1 MKTPADALAL
11 IGRGARAVCAG
22 CGAAAVDVGRA
33 VAALPRLD
41 LRELWRGLREFGWGS
56 LPLTFGMAI
65 LAGATVVAQTA
76 IYVQRFGARTQL
88 GWAAGYAVIWEFAPL
103 LLAVMMGARVGARN
117 AAELASLSIGGQIEG
132 LRGISLNPFAVLVAP
147 RMVSIVA
154 SLGLLYIVAALV
166 SVLFEA
172 LTAFFALRLPVRVF
186 FSDFEVS
193 LSSQDVLGGLTKSL
207 VFGACIA
214 VVSTTLGLR
223 ARGGARAVG
232 NAAASAVVWASAA
245 IVAVDFFV
253 TTGLLKVLG

>member
-1 MKTPADALAL
+1 MRHLADVLALA
-11 IGRGARAVCAG
+11 GRAVRAVLGGLGATAIDVARAVAG
-22 CGAAAVDVGRA
+22 M
-33 VAALPRLD
+33 PRMD
-41 LRELWRGLREFGWGS
+41 LRELLRGLWAFGWSS
-56 LPLTFGMAI
+56 LPLTFGIAV

-117 AAELASLSIGGQIEG
+117 AAELASLSLGGQIEG

-147 RMVSIVA
+147 RMVAIVT
-154 SLGLLYIVAALV
+154 SLGLLYVVAAVV

-172 LTAFFALRLPVRVF
+172 LTAFFALALPVRVF
-186 FSDFEVS
+186 FGNFEVA
-193 LSSQDVLGGLTKSL
+193 LSAQDFLGGLTKSL
-207 VFGACIA
+207 VFGLCIA

-253 TTGLLKVLG
+253 TSGLLKVLG